1 MTDTQLYAVATL
13 LAAVGVWLLL
23 PRGTSRGRVAGA
35 ALAAASLALWA
46 LRLPRLGTWFE
57 EVVFLLLAGVTL
69 VAAVA
74 TISLSNPVYCAIWFG
89 LSLLGTSALFLYQGA
104 QFLAAATILVYA
116 GAILVTFLFVLM
128 LAQPEGRAAYDRLS
142 WEALVS
148 ATTGAV
154 MVGILSVALFA
165 APKGPAGEA
174 ARPSAAQL
182 AAHILAPDHVARIG
196 SELFGRHLLAVQ
208 VIGTL
213 LLTALVGAAAIV
225 AHAQQQA
232 RASSRSGGQQPSRGN
247 EGGQDG

>member
-1 MTDTQLYAVATL
+1 VTDTQLFALATL

-35 ALAAASLALWA
+35 ALAGAAVALWA
-46 LRLPRLGTWFE
+46 SRLPRLDTWFDE
-57 EVVFLLLAGVTL
+57 GVFLLLAGITL

-89 LSLLGTSALFLYQGA
+89 MTLLGTSGLFMYQGA
-104 QFLAAATILVYA
+104 QFLAAATLLVYA

-154 MVGILSVALFA
+154 MVGILSVVLFA
-165 APKGPAGEA
+165 VPKDAPAMTGS
-174 ARPSAAQL
+174 RPTAAQL
-182 AAHILAPDHVARIG
+182 EARVLAPDHVARIG
-196 SELFGRHLLAVQ
+196 SELFGPHLLAVQ
-208 VIGTL
+208 VVGVL

-225 AHAQQQA
+225 AHARQQSTPQQSGELA
-232 RASSRSGGQQPSRGN
+232 RRLDK
-247 EGGQDG
+247 DGSP